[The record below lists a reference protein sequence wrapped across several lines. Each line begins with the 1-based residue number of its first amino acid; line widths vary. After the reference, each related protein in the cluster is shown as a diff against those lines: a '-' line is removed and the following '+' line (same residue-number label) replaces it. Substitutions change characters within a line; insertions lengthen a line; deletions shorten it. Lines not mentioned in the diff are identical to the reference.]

1 MGQSQPS
8 EPQVPFQT
16 THLRLAMKSTE
27 TPPPE
32 QLLQFH
38 PTYKVLICKG
48 CRYAIQPTGIAR
60 HLKEIH
66 HIYRSH
72 RRPYLSYASRFK
84 LAEPQS
90 VIQTGIG
97 EFPVG
102 LLPVLDGLQC
112 TAATGCGFLCASTK
126 RMQNHWLSVHGRH
139 GNANIDWRFT
149 PLQTFFKGNLLHYF
163 TDPKPR
169 FTKVWFLRP

>member
-1 MGQSQPS
+1 
-8 EPQVPFQT
+8 
-16 THLRLAMKSTE
+16 MKSTE

-112 TAATGCGFLCASTK
+112 TAATSCGFLCASTK
-126 RMQNHWLSVHGRH
+126 RMQKHWLSVHGRH
-139 GNANIDWRFT
+139 GNANKDWRST